1 MTQPPRPAPP
11 PDDARLAATLAR
23 AIADHRAGR
32 LADARRG
39 YETVLAYRPT
49 EIDALNNLA
58 LVCKQAGEH
67 ATALALFD
75 RALAADATGLSI
87 HVNRGNLLAAMGR
100 VDDAVAAYDLAI
112 ALHPKAAGPHFARGC
127 ALRNADRIEPALES
141 LHRALELDPAHADA
155 WYERGLA
162 LQATRRFE
170 GAIVCFR
177 EVLRIAPRYPFA
189 KGSLLHAKMLC
200 CDWDG
205 LDALARS
212 LDEDVSA
219 GVPAARPFGYQGIG
233 TDEARLRRCAELFS
247 ARRFP
252 ARPMRWPEAAP
263 RTDGRI
269 RVGYLCGELRE
280 QATSILMTGV
290 WEAHAREGF
299 EWIAFDAG
307 WSDGSAHRTRIER
320 AFDRIVPISGL
331 SDVDAARAIHA
342 AGIDVLVDL
351 NGFFGRARQGVLA
364 MRPAPVQVNY
374 LGFPG
379 TLGADYVD
387 YIVADRIVVP
397 DASRVHYTER
407 VVRLPDS
414 YQANDARRPIAA
426 VPASREALGLPAD
439 GFVFCCFNNPYKIVP
454 ATFDGWMR
462 ILAAVPGSVLW
473 LRDGGPVAARNLR
486 REAERRGVDGT
497 RLVFAPVVPNAEH
510 LARHRAADLVID
522 TLPYNAHTTAS
533 DALWAGVPVVTLLG
547 TTFPGRV
554 AASLLHAMGLPELVA
569 HTPDAFEALAIGL
582 ARDPRRLA
590 EVRRRLAGQRGHAPL
605 YDTDRLARHLEI
617 AYRTMATRQRAGHA
631 PVAFDVRPIDV
642 RPQDAR
648 TLGTP
653 AAAATPQP

>member
-1 MTQPPRPAPP
+1 MTQPPPPAP
-11 PDDARLAATLAR
+11 DADVARLAALLSRSIDA
-23 AIADHRAGR
+23 HRAGR
-32 LADARRG
+32 LDEARRG
-39 YETVLAYRPT
+39 YETVLAYRPDSL
-49 EIDALNNLA
+49 DALNNLA

-67 ATALALFD
+67 RTALALFD
-75 RALAADATGLSI
+75 RALATDAPGPSI

-100 VDDAVAAYDLAI
+100 APDAIAAYDRAI
-112 ALHPKAAGPHFARGC
+112 ALYPDAAGPHYARGC
-127 ALRNADRIEPALES
+127 ALRNVERLDDALASLGRAIELQ
-141 LHRALELDPAHADA
+141 PAHADA

-162 LQATRRFE
+162 LQACRRLE
-170 GAIVCFR
+170 EAVVCFAQA
-177 EVLRIAPRYPFA
+177 LRIAPDHPFA

-205 LDALARS
+205 LDELDRS
-212 LDEDVSA
+212 LRADVAA
-219 GVPAARPFGYQGIG
+219 GRPAARPFGYQGICD
-233 TDEARLRRCAELFS
+233 DEASLRRCAELFS

-252 ARPMRWPEAAP
+252 SRPVRWPQAAP
-263 RTDGRI
+263 RADGRI

-290 WEAHAREGF
+290 WEAHTREGF

-307 WSDGSAHRTRIER
+307 WADGSAHRTRIER
-320 AFDRIVPISGL
+320 AFDRIVPIAAL
-331 SDVDAARAIHA
+331 SDLDAARAIRE

-364 MRPAPVQVNY
+364 LRPAPVQVSY

-379 TLGADYVD
+379 TLGVD
-387 YIVADRIVVP
+387 YLDYLIADRIVIP

-426 VPASREALGLPAD
+426 VPAAREAFGLPRQ

-462 ILAAVPGSVLW
+462 ILRAVPGSVLW
-473 LRDGGPVAARNLR
+473 LREGGPAATRNLR
-486 REAERRGVDGT
+486 LEAERRGVDGT
-497 RLVFAPVVPNAEH
+497 RLVFAPIVPNAEH

-554 AASLLHAMGLPELVA
+554 AASLLHAIGMPDLVA
-569 HTPDAFEALAIGL
+569 RTPEQFEALAIAL
-582 ARDPRRLA
+582 ATEPRRLA
-590 EVRRRLAGQRGHAPL
+590 EVRARLERQRASAPL

-617 AYRTMATRQRAGHA
+617 AYRTMAARQRAGHA

-642 RPQDAR
+642 APVSSQ
-648 TLGTP
+648 T
-653 AAAATPQP
+653 AATAPQA

>member
-1 MTQPPRPAPP
+1 MTQPPRPATD
-11 PDDARLAATLAR
+11 PDDARFAARLAQ

-32 LADARRG
+32 LDDARRG
-39 YETVLAYRPT
+39 YEAVLAYRPAAL
-49 EIDALNNLA
+49 DALNNLA
-58 LVCKQAGEH
+58 LICKQAGEH

-75 RALAADATGLSI
+75 RALAVDATGLSI
-87 HVNRGNLLAAMGR
+87 HVNRGNLLVAMGR

-112 ALHPKAAGPHFARGC
+112 ALHPRAAGPHYARGC
-127 ALRNADRIEPALES
+127 ALRGADRTEEALAS

-170 GAIVCFR
+170 GAAVCYR

-189 KGSLLHAKMLC
+189 KGSLLHSKMLC

-205 LDALARS
+205 LDALDRS
-212 LDEDVSA
+212 LREDVAA
-219 GVPAARPFGYQGIG
+219 GVPAARPFGYQGVCD
-233 TDEARLRRCAELFS
+233 DEASLRRCAELFS

-252 ARPMRWPEAAP
+252 ARAVRWPPAAP
-263 RTDGRI
+263 RADGRI

-307 WSDGSAHRTRIER
+307 WADASAHRARIER
-320 AFDRIVPISGL
+320 AFDRIVPIAAL
-331 SDVDAARAIHA
+331 SDVDAARAIRA

-351 NGFFGRARQGVLA
+351 NGFFGRGRQGVLA
-364 MRPAPVQVNY
+364 LRPAPVQVNY

-379 TLGADYVD
+379 TLGVDYVD
-387 YIVADRIVVP
+387 YLIADRIVIP
-397 DASRVHYTER
+397 DASRAHYAER

-414 YQANDARRPIAA
+414 YQANDARRPIATA
-426 VPASREALGLPAD
+426 PASREALGLPTD

-462 ILAAVPGSVLW
+462 ILRAVPGSVLW
-473 LRDGGPVAARNLR
+473 LRDGGQVAARNLR
-486 REAERRGVDGT
+486 REAARRGVDGA

-554 AASLLHAMGLPELVA
+554 AASLLRAIGLDDLVA
-569 HTPDAFEALAIGL
+569 RTPGEFEALAIAL
-582 ARDPRRLA
+582 ATDPRRLDA
-590 EVRRRLAGQRGHAPL
+590 VRRRLAANRGRAPL
-605 YDTDRLARHLEI
+605 YDTDRHARHLEA
-617 AYRTMATRQRAGHA
+617 AYRTMVERHRAGR
-631 PVAFDVRPIDV
+631 PPEAFDVAAID
-642 RPQDAR
+642 
-648 TLGTP
+648 
-653 AAAATPQP
+653 AAAIAAPQP